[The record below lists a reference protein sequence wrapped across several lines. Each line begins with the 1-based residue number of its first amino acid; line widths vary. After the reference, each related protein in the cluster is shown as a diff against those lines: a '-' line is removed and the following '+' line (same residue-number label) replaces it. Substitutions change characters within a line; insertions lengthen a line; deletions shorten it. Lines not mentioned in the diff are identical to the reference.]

1 MKNSR
6 KISVI
11 VPAYN
16 EEKKIVGVIN
26 SLFNSNSFD
35 QIICVNDGSTDN
47 TLQLLKKFKKI
58 SLINLK
64 KNHGKG
70 YAIGKGIEKAHGE
83 IIVFIDADKSG
94 FNNKLIQQL
103 IQPLLNKKYDG
114 VIGYLTH
121 IEADKLFRPLSGER
135 AYWKKDLLP
144 HLKEIKTKGYG
155 LELFLNYLY
164 RNKKIKLFPLKGIK
178 HALKY
183 EKQSYETVAKLFLAE
198 SFDILSEIIKQKNP
212 FSYIVKSYI
221 YSFYLKKPGKNNNQL
236 NRLTNYIK
244 KNLINKL

>member
-58 SLINLK
+58 TLINLK

-103 IQPLLNKKYDG
+103 IQPLLNKK
-114 VIGYLTH
+114 ILFH
-121 IEADKLFRPLSGER
+121 I
-135 AYWKKDLLP
+135 
-144 HLKEIKTKGYG
+144 
-155 LELFLNYLY
+155 
-164 RNKKIKLFPLKGIK
+164 
-178 HALKY
+178 
-183 EKQSYETVAKLFLAE
+183 
-198 SFDILSEIIKQKNP
+198 
-212 FSYIVKSYI
+212 
-221 YSFYLKKPGKNNNQL
+221 
-236 NRLTNYIK
+236 
-244 KNLINKL
+244 

>member
-58 SLINLK
+58 TLINLK

-70 YAIGKGIEKAHGE
+70 FAVAAGIKKVLSMTEEEYNKMVEKGLAR
-83 IIVFIDADKSG
+83 V
-94 FNNKLIQQL
+94 
-103 IQPLLNKKYDG
+103 
-114 VIGYLTH
+114 
-121 IEADKLFRPLSGER
+121 KLFSWEKTARET
-135 AYWKKDLLP
+135 
-144 HLKEIKTKGYG
+144 LKI
-155 LELFLNYLY
+155 LESS
-164 RNKKIKLFPLKGIK
+164 ISI
-178 HALKY
+178 
-183 EKQSYETVAKLFLAE
+183 
-198 SFDILSEIIKQKNP
+198 
-212 FSYIVKSYI
+212 
-221 YSFYLKKPGKNNNQL
+221 
-236 NRLTNYIK
+236 
-244 KNLINKL
+244 